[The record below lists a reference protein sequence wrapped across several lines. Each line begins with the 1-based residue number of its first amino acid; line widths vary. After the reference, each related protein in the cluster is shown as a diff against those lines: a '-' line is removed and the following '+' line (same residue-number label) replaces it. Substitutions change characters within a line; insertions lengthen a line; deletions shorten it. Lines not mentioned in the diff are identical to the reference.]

1 MVSVVLTIV
10 GAVALGAGVG
20 IIAGMLG
27 VGGGTVLLPAFRL
40 LFDMSAVGSTATSL
54 FTIIPTSIS
63 GGISHV
69 RNKTC
74 VPKLGV
80 AMGLGGALTSW
91 IGARLADV
99 SPGWCVML
107 AAAAAIGYSATT
119 MFRKAMSAPK
129 EKKSP
134 AETGA
139 QVGAGVSA
147 EPMVGMSAGAEASAD
162 PAAGASVAAEVGA
175 GAEAK
180 TRAEAS
186 TGPTAGASARTEVS
200 ADQAAGASA
209 AAGVGTESNAASAA
223 TGSHSADSASSSAT
237 GGHSSDDATSIP
249 LATQIELNPKRLAG
263 AALIGAVAGLA
274 SGYIGLGGG
283 FLMIPMM
290 MQLLHMPMKLTSGTS
305 LIAIMI
311 LALPAAIVQCSM
323 GNVDLVVGIAVACGS
338 IPGAIYGA
346 TLTKRVPERTLRFA
360 FSFLLMFG
368 AVMLVVK
375 EVALM
380 L

>member
-1 MVSVVLTIV
+1 MALTIA

-54 FTIIPTSIS
+54 FTIIPTSVS

-91 IGARLADV
+91 MGARLADV

-119 MFRKAMSAPK
+119 MFRKALAAPK
-129 EKKSP
+129 QKKSP
-134 AETGA
+134 TEPEAGTGVGSTA
-139 QVGAGVSA
+139 DSAASANVGAIA
-147 EPMVGMSAGAEASAD
+147 AAD
-162 PAAGASVAAEVGA
+162 ASVA
-175 GAEAK
+175 
-180 TRAEAS
+180 TR
-186 TGPTAGASARTEVS
+186 
-200 ADQAAGASA
+200 
-209 AAGVGTESNAASAA
+209 NAAPASPGGYASDGAA
-223 TGSHSADSASSSAT
+223 PANPSGYASDDAAPANPSD
-237 GGHSSDDATSIP
+237 HSSDSAASVPT
-249 LATQIELNPKRLAG
+249 AAAQIELTPKRLAA

>member
-20 IIAGMLG
+20 VIAGMLG

-119 MFRKAMSAPK
+119 MFRKALAAPK
-129 EKKSP
+129 QKKSP
-134 AETGA
+134 AEPEAGTGVGSIA
-139 QVGAGVSA
+139 DSAASANVGAIA
-147 EPMVGMSAGAEASAD
+147 AAD
-162 PAAGASVAAEVGA
+162 ASVA
-175 GAEAK
+175 
-180 TRAEAS
+180 TR
-186 TGPTAGASARTEVS
+186 
-200 ADQAAGASA
+200 
-209 AAGVGTESNAASAA
+209 NAAPASPGGYASDGAA
-223 TGSHSADSASSSAT
+223 PANPSGYASDDAAPANPSD
-237 GGHSSDDATSIP
+237 HSSDHSSDSAASVPT
-249 LATQIELNPKRLAG
+249 AAAQIELTPKRLAA

-346 TLTKRVPERTLRFA
+346 KLTKRVPERTLRFA

-375 EVALM
+375 EVALV

>member
-40 LFDMSAVGSTATSL
+40 LFGMSAVGSTATSL
-54 FTIIPTSIS
+54 FTIVPTSVS

-91 IGARLADV
+91 MGARLADV

-107 AAAAAIGYSATT
+107 AAAAAIGYSAST
-119 MFRKAMSAPK
+119 MFRKAMAAPK
-129 EKKSP
+129 EMKDAPKSATAEGPESAAAAGAASP
-134 AETGA
+134 AESA
-139 QVGAGVSA
+139 ADASAALVPGVSA
-147 EPMVGMSAGAEASAD
+147 GSAARASS
-162 PAAGASVAAEVGA
+162 AAGA
-175 GAEAK
+175 
-180 TRAEAS
+180 
-186 TGPTAGASARTEVS
+186 VS
-200 ADQAAGASA
+200 ANRVESPSDSA
-209 AAGVGTESNAASAA
+209 ALANPGN
-223 TGSHSADSASSSAT
+223 
-237 GGHSSDDATSIP
+237 HSSDDAASIP
-249 LATQIELNPKRLAG
+249 TADQIELNPKRLAAG
-263 AALIGAVAGLA
+263 VLIGAIAGFA

-290 MQLLHMPMKLTSGTS
+290 MQLLRMPMKLTSGTS

-311 LALPAAIVQCSM
+311 LAVPAVIVQCSM
-323 GNVDLVVGIAVACGS
+323 GNVDLLVGIAVACGS
-338 IPGAIYGA
+338 IPGAMYGA
-346 TLTKRVPERTLRFA
+346 KLTKRVPERTLRFA